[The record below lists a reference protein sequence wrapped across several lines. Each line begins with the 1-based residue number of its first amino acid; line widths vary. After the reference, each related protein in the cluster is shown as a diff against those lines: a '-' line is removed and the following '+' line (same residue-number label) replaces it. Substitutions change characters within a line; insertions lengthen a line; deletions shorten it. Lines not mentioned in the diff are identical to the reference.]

1 MCYHKSTTWSGVVK
15 IHLQNPKKDGSALLQ
30 GSRAFILNLDENV
43 ERRGKVCKTYD
54 ALALN
59 NLLSVKIMSA
69 KLKEKEWYNV
79 FEDIVIEGFKRG
91 HEYEV
96 TNVQK
101 KKDFDFA

>member
-15 IHLQNPKKDGSALLQ
+15 IHLQNAKKDGTALLR
-30 GSRAFILNLDENV
+30 GSRAFILNMDENV
-43 ERRGKVCKTYD
+43 DRRGKACKTYD

-59 NLLSVKIMSA
+59 NLLLVKIMSD
-69 KLKEKEWYNV
+69 KLKDKGWYNV
-79 FEDIVIEGFKRG
+79 FEDIVNEGFKRG

-101 KKDFDFA
+101 N